1 MFEDYFEELAG
12 LYLPK
17 NSWHKIPEER
27 KKSADYYV
35 EVDEAVF
42 LFELKSGLLGLGAKQ
57 QVPDVGQIDTFY
69 NRNIKEAYEQL
80 KVSEQEYRGE
90 KPVIKVFLLYESMTN
105 TQMIS
110 RLHCRKYLSKIQRC
124 YIMTIDDLEML
135 LAAYKKD
142 KSRFDAVVKA
152 LVENKRGG
160 NDYKSVLEI
169 LNIYQAV
176 GDMHFIEE
184 RDYFKK
190 IVEKL
195 EKKLGTHQ

>member
-1 MFEDYFEELAG
+1 M
-12 LYLPK
+12 
-17 NSWHKIPEER
+17 
-27 KKSADYYV
+27 
-35 EVDEAVF
+35 DEAVF

-105 TQMIS
+105 TQMIVAS
-110 RLHCRKYLSKIQRC
+110 LPEIFEQDPRC

-135 LAAYKKD
+135 LATYKED
-142 KSRFDAVVKA
+142 KGKFDDVVRA
-152 LVENKRGG
+152 FIQNKRG
-160 NDYKSVLEI
+160 DKDCKSALEL
-169 LNIYQAV
+169 LNLYQAV
-176 GDMHFIEE
+176 GDMHFIGE
-184 RDYFKK
+184 RDYLKK

-195 EKKLGTHQ
+195 EKALGTDQ